1 MILKIINVFKILT
14 AIFKKNGDNNGHIK
28 NSNNINSGSHSLQIN
43 GDKVSVNEHAKNK
56 QS

>member
-1 MILKIINVFKILT
+1 MISKIINVFKILT